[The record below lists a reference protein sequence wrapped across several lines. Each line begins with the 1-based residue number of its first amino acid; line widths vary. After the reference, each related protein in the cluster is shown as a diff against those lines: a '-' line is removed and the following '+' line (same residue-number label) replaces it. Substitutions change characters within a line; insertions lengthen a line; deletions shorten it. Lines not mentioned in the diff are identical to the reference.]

1 MRDKRI
7 ASGLIL
13 ILGIIGTFVA
23 VLSIPDVALKYTA
36 FAGCLLISITALY
49 FFISAYI
56 DIGTAFRNLK
66 AIKELKVH
74 RLYTDGASA
83 NERIRVAVR
92 EAKTIRIIVVS
103 GEGLVK
109 VLKNEIIY
117 ALQKNAASI
126 RVLLATA
133 NSDFVSDVEESE
145 SIERIGNIS
154 PEIRKVESML
164 IEYLREAKLSAT
176 EHGVIGQV
184 KLAHY
189 RTHLRNS
196 IILCDNSW
204 GWLTLNLP
212 PIRAVQSPSFELK
225 YAHNSLFTICS
236 QHFEKT
242 WDLMNS
248 KDNVKQIAIQPLQ
261 RSGKAR
267 PLN

>member
-36 FAGCLLISITALY
+36 FVGCLLISITALY

-133 NSDFVSDVEESE
+133 NSDFVSDVEESAQLGT
-145 SIERIGNIS
+145 RAIGDGRNWGHPKDLGTPFSS
-154 PEIRKVESML
+154 PVSDLGTPFSSPVSKGI
-164 IEYLREAKLSAT
+164 
-176 EHGVIGQV
+176 
-184 KLAHY
+184 
-189 RTHLRNS
+189 
-196 IILCDNSW
+196 
-204 GWLTLNLP
+204 GWLPKAMTLT
-212 PIRAVQSPSFELK
+212 RS
-225 YAHNSLFTICS
+225 S
-236 QHFEKT
+236 QRC
-242 WDLMNS
+242 L
-248 KDNVKQIAIQPLQ
+248 I
-261 RSGKAR
+261 
-267 PLN
+267 